1 MMGDQFEQ
9 KNFKCEMRVA
19 NFVFCSQNT
28 KLVNCIR
35 GRSFI
40 PLKSSKTG
48 LGITRSIFALKS
60 SESGDFGLYA
70 YARKKFQNLL
80 SNEKQALENWLS
92 KVP

>member
-1 MMGDQFEQ
+1 M
-9 KNFKCEMRVA
+9 
-19 NFVFCSQNT
+19 
-28 KLVNCIR
+28 
-35 GRSFI
+35 
-40 PLKSSKTG
+40 PLESSKTG